1 MSEKVKTI
9 LGKVGFSPR
18 GAYSGEN
25 TYDRL
30 DVIEHGGSS
39 FVALKN
45 GLSGVEPS
53 DDKENYMLLASKGDK
68 GDAFTYEDFT
78 EEQLA
83 LLKGEK
89 GDPFEY
95 GDFTSEQIEELKKPA
110 TEAATEAKEAA
121 SEAKNLPKIQGGN
134 WWVWDV
140 KRKEY
145 VDSLSSATGK
155 SPKIQDGIWWVWN
168 DGLGQYENTGISVN
182 SDYEL
187 TKEKV
192 EKVLAGDISTHNH
205 ASQLAEALVE
215 YVRKVAGKDLSSNDF
230 TDELK
235 LRLESLENY
244 DDTAIQ
250 AAVAAVSSRID
261 TLVGTSAGEAID
273 TFNEIEAFLAGITDK
288 ETLVGLL
295 NDLRSEI
302 TATVPTRFSQLQN
315 DDHTVK
321 DAKYVHTDNNYT
333 TADKNKLAG
342 VAENANNYSLP
353 SATAERLGGIKTGYA
368 NSGKNYKIQL
378 DPQGNA
384 YVNVP
389 WTDNNTTYAQATSDK
404 LGLVKTGYSTNGKN
418 YPVSLDSGGKMYV
431 NVPWTDTNTTYS
443 NMGAA
448 TANAAGK
455 AGLVPAPGAGKQ
467 TSFLRGDGTWVVP
480 TNTTYAKASAT
491 TLGLVMIGYAKNGK
505 NYPVELDGSGKM
517 FVNVPWT
524 DTNTTYGVVGANG
537 STGLVKNGST
547 VTSASGYTACPIVG
561 GVPYFKD
568 SYTSAERQK
577 VADSLRLKEYADV
590 SDLGKLP
597 ATPYNLRYVYTAA
610 TPKAI
615 AFANVGSVPEMQ
627 ELYLSIKNNT
637 SSKITQPIPNGS
649 GWQSE
654 ETSLEIE
661 AGKTAGISIKKE
673 HGVMVVRV

>member
-1 MSEKVKTI
+1 MSEKVKTM

-192 EKVLAGDISTHNH
+192 EKVLAGDLSTHNH

-302 TATVPTRFSQLQN
+302 TATVPTRLSQLQN

-333 TADKNKLAG
+333 APERQKLAG

-353 SATAERLGGIKTGYA
+353 PATAERLGGIKTGYA
-368 NSGKNYKIQL
+368 SSGKNYKVQVDSL
-378 DPQGNA
+378 GNA

-404 LGLVKTGYSTNGKN
+404 LGLVMIGYAKNGKN

-448 TANAAGK
+448 TATAAGK

-480 TNTTYAKASAT
+480 TNTTYAKANTT

-517 FVNVPWT
+517 YVNVPWT

-627 ELYLSIKNNT
+627 EFYLSIKNNT

>member
-1 MSEKVKTI
+1 MSKKGAFIYQQVELTTAEWMDNTTIYPPSVWLFERLGNGKFNMKLADGVHAFAELPAVMQDVKVTVKQNDGTTYILTI
-9 LGKVGFSPR
+9 TT
-18 GAYSGEN
+18 AEGEFDTPN
-25 TYDRL
+25 
-30 DVIEHGGSS
+30 
-39 FVALKN
+39 
-45 GLSGVEPS
+45 
-53 DDKENYMLLASKGDK
+53 
-68 GDAFTYEDFT
+68 
-78 EEQLA
+78 
-83 LLKGEK
+83 LKGTAAPVPSI
-89 GDPFEY
+89 D
-95 GDFTSEQIEELKKPA
+95 PA
-110 TEAATEAKEAA
+110 TKHW
-121 SEAKNLPKIQGGN
+121 KIG
-134 WWVWDV
+134 D
-140 KRKEY
+140 E
-145 VDSLSSATGK
+145 DTG
-155 SPKIQDGIWWVWN
+155 V
-168 DGLGQYENTGISVN
+168 V
-182 SDYEL
+182 
-187 TKEKV
+187 
-192 EKVLAGDISTHNH
+192 
-205 ASQLAEALVE
+205 AE
-215 YVRKVAGKDLSSNDF
+215 GKDGA
-230 TDELK
+230 T
-235 LRLESLENY
+235 Y
-244 DDTAIQ
+244 DDTEIQ
-250 AAVAAVSSRID
+250 AALSTLQKQVD
-261 TLVGTSAGEAID
+261 TLVSGNASNAIES
-273 TFNEIEAFLAGITDK
+273 FNEIIAFLSSVEDSQTLQGILAG
-288 ETLVGLL
+288 L
-295 NDLRSEI
+295 NQNI
-302 TATVPTRFSQLQN
+302 ANVQKAIPTKLSQLQN

-333 TADKNKLAG
+333 ASERQKLAG

-378 DPQGNA
+378 DSQGNA

-404 LGLVKTGYSTNGKN
+404 LGLVKIGYSTNGKN

-627 ELYLSIKNNT
+627 EFYLSVKNNT

>member
-302 TATVPTRFSQLQN
+302 TATVPTRLSQLQN

-378 DPQGNA
+378 DSQGNA

-404 LGLVKTGYSTNGKN
+404 LGLVKIGYSTNGKN

>member
-192 EKVLAGDISTHNH
+192 EKVLVGDISTHNH

-250 AAVAAVSSRID
+250 AAVAAVSSRVD

-302 TATVPTRFSQLQN
+302 TATVPTRLSQLQN

-333 TADKNKLAG
+333 ASERQKLAG

-378 DPQGNA
+378 DSQGNA

-404 LGLVKTGYSTNGKN
+404 LGLVKIGYSTNGKN

-480 TNTTYAKASAT
+480 TNTTYAKANTT

-568 SYTSAERQK
+568 SYTSVERQK

-597 ATPYNLRYVYTAA
+597 ATPYNLRYVYTAS

>member
-1 MSEKVKTI
+1 M
-9 LGKVGFSPR
+9 
-18 GAYSGEN
+18 
-25 TYDRL
+25 
-30 DVIEHGGSS
+30 
-39 FVALKN
+39 
-45 GLSGVEPS
+45 
-53 DDKENYMLLASKGDK
+53 
-68 GDAFTYEDFT
+68 
-78 EEQLA
+78 
-83 LLKGEK
+83 
-89 GDPFEY
+89 
-95 GDFTSEQIEELKKPA
+95 
-110 TEAATEAKEAA
+110 
-121 SEAKNLPKIQGGN
+121 
-134 WWVWDV
+134 
-140 KRKEY
+140 
-145 VDSLSSATGK
+145 
-155 SPKIQDGIWWVWN
+155 WN

-302 TATVPTRFSQLQN
+302 TATVPTRLSQLQN

-378 DPQGNA
+378 DSQGNA

-404 LGLVKTGYSTNGKN
+404 LGLVKIGYSTNGKN

-480 TNTTYAKASAT
+480 TNTTYAKANTT

-627 ELYLSIKNNT
+627 EFYLSVKNNT

>member
-1 MSEKVKTI
+1 MSEKVKTM

-302 TATVPTRFSQLQN
+302 TATVPTRLSQLQN

-333 TADKNKLAG
+333 APERQKLAG

-353 SATAERLGGIKTGYA
+353 PATAERLGGIKTGYA
-368 NSGKNYKIQL
+368 SSGKNYKVQVDSL
-378 DPQGNA
+378 GNA

-404 LGLVKTGYSTNGKN
+404 LGLVMIGYAKNGKN

-448 TANAAGK
+448 TATAAGK

-480 TNTTYAKASAT
+480 TNTTYAKANTT

-517 FVNVPWT
+517 YVNVPWT

-627 ELYLSIKNNT
+627 EFYLSIKNNT

>member
-302 TATVPTRFSQLQN
+302 TATVPTRLSQLQN

-333 TADKNKLAG
+333 APERQKLAG

-353 SATAERLGGIKTGYA
+353 PATAERLGGIKTGYA
-368 NSGKNYKIQL
+368 SSGKNYKVQVDSL
-378 DPQGNA
+378 GNA

-404 LGLVKTGYSTNGKN
+404 LGLVMIGYAKNGKN

-448 TANAAGK
+448 TATAAGK

-480 TNTTYAKASAT
+480 TNTTYAKANTT

-517 FVNVPWT
+517 YVNVPWT

-627 ELYLSIKNNT
+627 EFYLSIKNNT

>member
-1 MSEKVKTI
+1 MEDFQGKYNGKQIEQLLNKANDIDLTKYALKTDNAPTATKLQAARTI
-9 LGKVGFSPR
+9 ALS
-18 GAYSGEN
+18 GAVTGSVSSDFGSNVTISTTLANFDASKIASG
-25 TYDRL
+25 TISIDRL
-30 DVIEHGGSS
+30 PKAALERLIVVADDTARFALTTATAQSGDTVKVTSTGKMYLIKDESKLSS
-39 FVALKN
+39 EDGYEPYTASQASSVPW
-45 GLSGVEPS
+45 SGVTGKPS
-53 DDKENYMLLASKGDK
+53 T
-68 GDAFTYEDFT
+68 FTPPT
-78 EEQLA
+78 
-83 LLKGEK
+83 
-89 GDPFEY
+89 
-95 GDFTSEQIEELKKPA
+95 
-110 TEAATEAKEAA
+110 
-121 SEAKNLPKIQGGN
+121 
-134 WWVWDV
+134 
-140 KRKEY
+140 
-145 VDSLSSATGK
+145 SSAT
-155 SPKIQDGIWWVWN
+155 V
-168 DGLGQYENTGISVN
+168 
-182 SDYEL
+182 
-187 TKEKV
+187 
-192 EKVLAGDISTHNH
+192 
-205 ASQLAEALVE
+205 
-215 YVRKVAGKDLSSNDF
+215 
-230 TDELK
+230 
-235 LRLESLENY
+235 
-244 DDTAIQ
+244 
-250 AAVAAVSSRID
+250 
-261 TLVGTSAGEAID
+261 
-273 TFNEIEAFLAGITDK
+273 
-288 ETLVGLL
+288 
-295 NDLRSEI
+295 
-302 TATVPTRFSQLQN
+302 
-315 DDHTVK
+315 
-321 DAKYVHTDNNYT
+321 
-333 TADKNKLAG
+333 
-342 VAENANNYSLP
+342 
-353 SATAERLGGIKTGYA
+353 LGGIKVGYTT
-368 NSGKNYKIQL
+368 SGKNYKVQL
-378 DPQGNA
+378 DSSGNA
-384 YVNVP
+384 YVNVPWTDNNTTYNQATADTLGLVKIGYDTSGKNYAVVLDGNGKMYVNVP

-404 LGLVKTGYSTNGKN
+404 LGLVKIGYSVTGKN
-418 YPVSLDSGGKMYV
+418 YPVVLDGSGKMYV

-448 TANAAGK
+448 TSSAAGK
-455 AGLVPAPGAGKQ
+455 AGLVPAPAAGAQGKYLRGDGTWQ
-467 TSFLRGDGTWVVP
+467 TPPNTTYSNMGGATSSAAGSAGLVPAPAAGMQASFLRGDGTWVVP
-480 TNTTYAKASAT
+480 TNTTYAKANTT
-491 TLGLVMIGYAKNGK
+491 TLGLVMIGYAENGK

>member
-187 TKEKV
+187 TKEKI

-302 TATVPTRFSQLQN
+302 TATVPTRLSQLQN

-378 DPQGNA
+378 DSQGNA

-404 LGLVKTGYSTNGKN
+404 LGLVKIGYSTNGKN

-480 TNTTYAKASAT
+480 TNTTYAKANTT

-627 ELYLSIKNNT
+627 EFYLSVKNNT

>member
-302 TATVPTRFSQLQN
+302 TATVPTRLSQLQN

-378 DPQGNA
+378 DSQGNA

-404 LGLVKTGYSTNGKN
+404 LGLVKIGYSTNGKN

-480 TNTTYAKASAT
+480 TNTTYAKANTT

-627 ELYLSIKNNT
+627 EFYLSVKNNT

>member
-1 MSEKVKTI
+1 MSKKGAFIYQQVELTTAEWMDNTTIYPPSVWLFERLGNGKFNMKLADGVHAFAELPAVMQDVKVTVKQNDGTTYILTI
-9 LGKVGFSPR
+9 TT
-18 GAYSGEN
+18 AEGEFDTPN
-25 TYDRL
+25 
-30 DVIEHGGSS
+30 
-39 FVALKN
+39 
-45 GLSGVEPS
+45 
-53 DDKENYMLLASKGDK
+53 
-68 GDAFTYEDFT
+68 
-78 EEQLA
+78 
-83 LLKGEK
+83 LKGTAAPVPSI
-89 GDPFEY
+89 D
-95 GDFTSEQIEELKKPA
+95 PA
-110 TEAATEAKEAA
+110 TKHW
-121 SEAKNLPKIQGGN
+121 KIG
-134 WWVWDV
+134 D
-140 KRKEY
+140 E
-145 VDSLSSATGK
+145 DTG
-155 SPKIQDGIWWVWN
+155 V
-168 DGLGQYENTGISVN
+168 V
-182 SDYEL
+182 
-187 TKEKV
+187 
-192 EKVLAGDISTHNH
+192 
-205 ASQLAEALVE
+205 AE
-215 YVRKVAGKDLSSNDF
+215 GKDGA
-230 TDELK
+230 T
-235 LRLESLENY
+235 Y
-244 DDTAIQ
+244 DDTEIQ
-250 AAVAAVSSRID
+250 AALSTLQKQVD
-261 TLVGTSAGEAID
+261 TLVSGNASNAIES
-273 TFNEIEAFLAGITDK
+273 FNEIIAFLSSVEDSQTLQGILAGLSQNIANVQK
-288 ETLVGLL
+288 A
-295 NDLRSEI
+295 I
-302 TATVPTRFSQLQN
+302 PTKLSQLQN

-333 TADKNKLAG
+333 ASERQKLAG

-418 YPVSLDSGGKMYV
+418 YPVSLDSGGKMY
-431 NVPWTDTNTTYS
+431 
-443 NMGAA
+443 
-448 TANAAGK
+448 
-455 AGLVPAPGAGKQ
+455 
-467 TSFLRGDGTWVVP
+467 
-480 TNTTYAKASAT
+480 
-491 TLGLVMIGYAKNGK
+491 
-505 NYPVELDGSGKM
+505 
-517 FVNVPWT
+517 VNVPWT

-627 ELYLSIKNNT
+627 EFYLSVKNNT

>member
-1 MSEKVKTI
+1 
-9 LGKVGFSPR
+9 
-18 GAYSGEN
+18 
-25 TYDRL
+25 
-30 DVIEHGGSS
+30 
-39 FVALKN
+39 
-45 GLSGVEPS
+45 
-53 DDKENYMLLASKGDK
+53 
-68 GDAFTYEDFT
+68 
-78 EEQLA
+78 
-83 LLKGEK
+83 
-89 GDPFEY
+89 
-95 GDFTSEQIEELKKPA
+95 
-110 TEAATEAKEAA
+110 
-121 SEAKNLPKIQGGN
+121 
-134 WWVWDV
+134 
-140 KRKEY
+140 
-145 VDSLSSATGK
+145 
-155 SPKIQDGIWWVWN
+155 
-168 DGLGQYENTGISVN
+168 
-182 SDYEL
+182 
-187 TKEKV
+187 
-192 EKVLAGDISTHNH
+192 
-205 ASQLAEALVE
+205 
-215 YVRKVAGKDLSSNDF
+215 
-230 TDELK
+230 
-235 LRLESLENY
+235 
-244 DDTAIQ
+244 
-250 AAVAAVSSRID
+250 
-261 TLVGTSAGEAID
+261 
-273 TFNEIEAFLAGITDK
+273 
-288 ETLVGLL
+288 
-295 NDLRSEI
+295 
-302 TATVPTRFSQLQN
+302 
-315 DDHTVK
+315 
-321 DAKYVHTDNNYT
+321 
-333 TADKNKLAG
+333 
-342 VAENANNYSLP
+342 
-353 SATAERLGGIKTGYA
+353 
-368 NSGKNYKIQL
+368 
-378 DPQGNA
+378 
-384 YVNVP
+384 
-389 WTDNNTTYAQATSDK
+389 
-404 LGLVKTGYSTNGKN
+404 
-418 YPVSLDSGGKMYV
+418 
-431 NVPWTDTNTTYS
+431 
-443 NMGAA
+443 MGAA

>member
-302 TATVPTRFSQLQN
+302 TATVPTRLSQLQN

-333 TADKNKLAG
+333 APERQKLAG

-353 SATAERLGGIKTGYA
+353 PATAERLGGIKTGYA
-368 NSGKNYKIQL
+368 SSGKNYKVQVDSL
-378 DPQGNA
+378 GNA

-404 LGLVKTGYSTNGKN
+404 LGLVMIGYAKNGKN
-418 YPVSLDSGGKMYV
+418 YPVSLDSGGKMY
-431 NVPWTDTNTTYS
+431 
-443 NMGAA
+443 
-448 TANAAGK
+448 
-455 AGLVPAPGAGKQ
+455 
-467 TSFLRGDGTWVVP
+467 
-480 TNTTYAKASAT
+480 
-491 TLGLVMIGYAKNGK
+491 
-505 NYPVELDGSGKM
+505 
-517 FVNVPWT
+517 VNVPWT

-627 ELYLSIKNNT
+627 EFYLSIKNNT

>member
-1 MSEKVKTI
+1 MSKKGAFIYQQIELTTAEWMDNTTIYPPSVWLFERLGNGKFNMKLADGVHAFAELPAVMQDVKVTVKQNDGTTYILTI
-9 LGKVGFSPR
+9 TT
-18 GAYSGEN
+18 AEGEFDTPN
-25 TYDRL
+25 
-30 DVIEHGGSS
+30 
-39 FVALKN
+39 
-45 GLSGVEPS
+45 
-53 DDKENYMLLASKGDK
+53 
-68 GDAFTYEDFT
+68 
-78 EEQLA
+78 
-83 LLKGEK
+83 LKGTAAPVPSI
-89 GDPFEY
+89 D
-95 GDFTSEQIEELKKPA
+95 PA
-110 TEAATEAKEAA
+110 TKHW
-121 SEAKNLPKIQGGN
+121 KIG
-134 WWVWDV
+134 D
-140 KRKEY
+140 E
-145 VDSLSSATGK
+145 DTG
-155 SPKIQDGIWWVWN
+155 V
-168 DGLGQYENTGISVN
+168 V
-182 SDYEL
+182 
-187 TKEKV
+187 
-192 EKVLAGDISTHNH
+192 
-205 ASQLAEALVE
+205 AE
-215 YVRKVAGKDLSSNDF
+215 GKDGA
-230 TDELK
+230 T
-235 LRLESLENY
+235 Y
-244 DDTAIQ
+244 DDTEIQ
-250 AAVAAVSSRID
+250 AALSTLQKQVD
-261 TLVGTSAGEAID
+261 TLVSGNASNAIES
-273 TFNEIEAFLAGITDK
+273 FNEIIAFLSSVEDSQTLQGILAGLSQNIANVQK
-288 ETLVGLL
+288 A
-295 NDLRSEI
+295 I
-302 TATVPTRFSQLQN
+302 PTKLSQLQN

-333 TADKNKLAG
+333 ASERQKLAG

-368 NSGKNYKIQL
+368 NS
-378 DPQGNA
+378 
-384 YVNVP
+384 
-389 WTDNNTTYAQATSDK
+389 
-404 LGLVKTGYSTNGKN
+404 GKN

>member
-302 TATVPTRFSQLQN
+302 TATVPTRLSQLQN

-378 DPQGNA
+378 DSQGNA

-404 LGLVKTGYSTNGKN
+404 LGLVKIGYSTNGKN
-418 YPVSLDSGGKMYV
+418 YPVSLDSGGKMY
-431 NVPWTDTNTTYS
+431 
-443 NMGAA
+443 
-448 TANAAGK
+448 
-455 AGLVPAPGAGKQ
+455 
-467 TSFLRGDGTWVVP
+467 
-480 TNTTYAKASAT
+480 
-491 TLGLVMIGYAKNGK
+491 
-505 NYPVELDGSGKM
+505 
-517 FVNVPWT
+517 VNVPWT

-627 ELYLSIKNNT
+627 EFYLSVKNNT

>member
-1 MSEKVKTI
+1 MQDVKVTVKQNDGTTYILTI
-9 LGKVGFSPR
+9 TT
-18 GAYSGEN
+18 AEGEFDTPN
-25 TYDRL
+25 
-30 DVIEHGGSS
+30 
-39 FVALKN
+39 
-45 GLSGVEPS
+45 
-53 DDKENYMLLASKGDK
+53 
-68 GDAFTYEDFT
+68 
-78 EEQLA
+78 
-83 LLKGEK
+83 LKGAAAPVPSI
-89 GDPFEY
+89 D
-95 GDFTSEQIEELKKPA
+95 PA
-110 TEAATEAKEAA
+110 TKHW
-121 SEAKNLPKIQGGN
+121 KIG
-134 WWVWDV
+134 D
-140 KRKEY
+140 E
-145 VDSLSSATGK
+145 DTG
-155 SPKIQDGIWWVWN
+155 V
-168 DGLGQYENTGISVN
+168 V
-182 SDYEL
+182 
-187 TKEKV
+187 
-192 EKVLAGDISTHNH
+192 
-205 ASQLAEALVE
+205 AE
-215 YVRKVAGKDLSSNDF
+215 GKDGA
-230 TDELK
+230 T
-235 LRLESLENY
+235 Y
-244 DDTAIQ
+244 DDTEIQ
-250 AAVAAVSSRID
+250 AALSTLQKQVD
-261 TLVGTSAGEAID
+261 TLVSGNASNAIES
-273 TFNEIEAFLAGITDK
+273 FNEIIAFLSSVEDSQTLQGILAGLSQNIANVQK
-288 ETLVGLL
+288 A
-295 NDLRSEI
+295 I
-302 TATVPTRFSQLQN
+302 PTKLSQLQN

-333 TADKNKLAG
+333 ASERQKLAG